1 MGCTGEKTY
10 EEAVQYEMKRYL
22 NNFNLTSS
30 RKKQITDY
38 INQDLK
44 KKSIALQNY
53 QYLYREED
61 VKQTVE
67 DYKILIWE
75 RFYVGNK
82 PMNEILNEQNIENKK
97 KKDKKEKKEK
107 KEEKDSDSD
116 SKNEINDKKKD
127 NDKEN
132 NAIINNINSAK

>member
-22 NNFNLTSS
+22 NNFNLQPA
-30 RKKQITDY
+30 RKKEITDY
-38 INQDLK
+38 INQDSK

-75 RFYVGNK
+75 RFYVGNR
-82 PMNEILNEQNIENKK
+82 PQSEIMIEQYNESQKK
-97 KKDKKEKKEK
+97 KTKKEKKEK

-116 SKNEINDKKKD
+116 NEKDNEIDNNKKD
-127 NDKEN
+127 DDKEN
-132 NAIINNINSAK
+132 DAKINNK